1 MKTKRITEK
10 AETGKR
16 RPESEG
22 ASARMPRGARDIFR
36 CSASL
41 RLCSLHQTFDL
52 LLLHVALPRWF
63 SGFPLPL
70 SALVLVFLPLLL
82 RAANDPSLFP
92 DGRQRAEL
100 RPQERN
106 PFAQQ
111 AAIEEAPANP
121 QEGASEEARLR
132 RILRAMK
139 IGGVSGSTD
148 QRHVLL
154 GSLILKP
161 GTTLPPILKNQ
172 SETLR
177 VLSVGDGSIVLAFV
191 ERDPSVPARQI
202 ALPLGIKPEVTQLMF
217 GEAFEALTKVGPS
230 GRVEAPP
237 LTIQGAEDFLQSSK
251 EANLRNMADRDV
263 QMMGVITNAENA
275 KKGK

>member
-1 MKTKRITEK
+1 M
-10 AETGKR
+10 
-16 RPESEG
+16 
-22 ASARMPRGARDIFR
+22 
-36 CSASL
+36 
-41 RLCSLHQTFDL
+41 
-52 LLLHVALPRWF
+52 
-63 SGFPLPL
+63 
-70 SALVLVFLPLLL
+70 LL
-82 RAANDPSLFP
+82 RAASDPSLFP

-111 AAIEEAPANP
+111 ITVEEAPANP

-139 IGGVSGSTD
+139 IGGVSGTSD
-148 QRHVLL
+148 QRRVLL

-177 VLSVGDGSIVLAFV
+177 VLSVDDRAVVLAFV
-191 ERDPSVPARQI
+191 ERDPSLAARQI
-202 ALPLGIKPEVTQLMF
+202 ALPIGIKPEVTQVMI
-217 GEAFEALTKVGPS
+217 GDVFEDLTKVGAS
-230 GRVEAPP
+230 GKIKESAATSSPDP
-237 LTIQGAEDFLQSSK
+237 KQLTNQGVDDLLSASR

-263 QMMGVITNAENA
+263 QMMGVITNADRPT
-275 KKGK
+275 KGK